1 MTTRQPQPDLRDGDS
16 TRPPGRTRA
25 DRRGAWEAVCGVLT
39 ALVFIA
45 GAVGSIVGIA
55 IGAGWTPVAASELVL
70 VASLL
75 GLLMVLLLWPIAA
88 AVRGQRQVLTI
99 MSARQ
104 DAMSSAVRSLA
115 EQSALSDDARRVLN
129 RRMERDLL
137 RRAIEEDIAAEDW
150 DAAAVLCA
158 ELADQFG
165 YRADAEELR
174 RRIDRAR
181 FQTMERDVADAVA
194 EMDAMLAQ
202 RNWAEA
208 QVAAAR
214 IARMYPESPSVE
226 GLRHRV
232 ARVRGA
238 YRAELEIRFR
248 AAAEEDRVEE
258 ALDLLEELDRYL
270 TEADAR
276 PYVEVARTVIEK
288 AKGQLGEQFKAAVHD
303 RDWEAASRIGG
314 RITSRFPNTRMA
326 QEVRAV
332 LETIQQRASAEH
344 RERA

>member
-1 MTTRQPQPDLRDGDS
+1 M
-16 TRPPGRTRA
+16 
-25 DRRGAWEAVCGVLT
+25 CGVLT
-39 ALVFIA
+39 VAVFIA
-45 GAVGSIVGIA
+45 GAVGSIVGIV
-55 IGAGWTPVAASELVL
+55 IGAGWASVAASELVL
-70 VASLL
+70 VASSLALL
-75 GLLMVLLLWPIAA
+75 LVLLLWPIAA
-88 AVRGQRQVLTI
+88 AVRGQRRALAN
-99 MSARQ
+99 MSVRQ
-104 DAMSSAVRSLA
+104 DEMSSAVRSLA
-115 EQSALSDDARRVLN
+115 EQSSLSDDARRVLN

-181 FQTMERDVADAVA
+181 FQTVERDVSDAVA

-208 QVAAAR
+208 QVAAVR

-232 ARVRGA
+232 ARVRGT
-238 YRAELEIRFR
+238 YRSELETRFR
-248 AAAEEDRVEE
+248 AAADENRVEE

-288 AKGQLGEQFKAAVHD
+288 AKGQFGEQFTAAVHD
-303 RDWEAASRIGG
+303 REWGAASRIGG
-314 RITSRFPNTRMA
+314 RIMSRFPNTRMA
-326 QEVRAV
+326 QEVRDV
-332 LETIQQRASAEH
+332 LETIQQRASSETA
-344 RERA
+344 ERA